1 MSRIGRQPIAVPQG
15 VTVDIGESNQIS
27 VQGAKGELRF
37 AFSPAMIIT
46 REDDTL
52 WVKRPSDSKTHRSLH
67 GLTRSL
73 LANMVQ
79 GVSQGYEKNLELS
92 GVGYRVAK
100 EGESLVLQVGFSRPV
115 EFKPPEGVGL
125 EVEGTNRIKVLGIDK
140 QLVGEVAAQLRR
152 LRPPDAYKGK
162 GIRYAGEKLRLK
174 PGKAGRVGLR
184 K

>member
-15 VTVDIGESNQIS
+15 VTVEIGESNRVS

-73 LANMVQ
+73 LSNMVQ